1 MIKQD
6 ISENLAN
13 IVFLAIGSNL
23 GNKIKNIIL
32 TKYKLQ
38 NYPIEII
45 KSSSNYETISWP
57 NHKNPKFINIL
68 IKVRTS
74 LSPKELL
81 KICNKIEYD
90 MGRRR
95 NKKNEPRVCDIDII
109 DFNQKIIKYSSKP
122 NLVLP
127 HPEMTKRNFVL
138 LPLFELSKSW
148 RHPISKFSIV
158 KLINLLNINDLR
170 TIKQV

>member
-1 MIKQD
+1 VIKRD
-6 ISENLAN
+6 ILENQVN
-13 IVFLAIGSNL
+13 IVFLAIGSKL

-32 TKYKLQ
+32 AKYKLQ
-38 NYPIEII
+38 TFPIKII

-57 NHKNPKFINIL
+57 NYKHPKFINIMVK
-68 IKVRTS
+68 IQTT

-109 DFNQKIIKYSSKP
+109 DFDQKIIKYNSNL

-148 RHPISKFSIV
+148 KHPISKFSIV
-158 KLINLLNINDLR
+158 KLINLLKIKDLR
-170 TIKQV
+170 TIKQI